1 MIVEKETHAARL
13 LRPSVA
19 VDVGLVC
26 LETECLLQVDLMLF
40 SIALHGHHAVC
51 HHQVLSCF
59 LSVAAAH
66 IRSARFDV
74 DAVDFHKPRV
84 LIRKARPHSVLPLQ
98 LFRRNQILRCHKIT
112 IHQRRCNQL
121 LKFNPQA
128 ARNLPEHAKRRVR
141 RSLFD
146 LREHTL
152 ADPGLL

>member
-40 SIALHGHHAVC
+40 SIALYGHHAVC

-66 IRSARFDV
+66 IRSARFDAPFMLSGSEYIHPLLPIFIGFAMMV
-74 DAVDFHKPRV
+74 RFPSTV
-84 LIRKARPHSVLPLQ
+84 IHS
-98 LFRRNQILRCHKIT
+98 
-112 IHQRRCNQL
+112 
-121 LKFNPQA
+121 
-128 ARNLPEHAKRRVR
+128 
-141 RSLFD
+141 
-146 LREHTL
+146 
-152 ADPGLL
+152 